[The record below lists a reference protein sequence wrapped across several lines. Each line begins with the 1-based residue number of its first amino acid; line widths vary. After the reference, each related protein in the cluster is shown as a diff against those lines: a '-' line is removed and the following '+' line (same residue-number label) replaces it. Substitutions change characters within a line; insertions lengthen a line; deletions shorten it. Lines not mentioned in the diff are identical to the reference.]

1 MAGKPV
7 ASDIRLPSTLDGLDT
22 GESSLPN
29 ALPWSRIEPASYNP
43 VWDMQKY
50 IPALSSLSSG
60 RLADSAR
67 YQRHMHAVELFRE
80 SNARKSVPLEREARL
95 KLMREE
101 REMRKL
107 DDAEALD
114 DDESAEETALASSEE
129 GKDAKDDI
137 VLQEAFNI
145 LADLVRLSDG
155 AETPRPR
162 PERMRFPAW
171 LRALG
176 E

>member
-1 MAGKPV
+1 
-7 ASDIRLPSTLDGLDT
+7 
-22 GESSLPN
+22 
-29 ALPWSRIEPASYNP
+29 
-43 VWDMQKY
+43 
-50 IPALSSLSSG
+50 
-60 RLADSAR
+60 
-67 YQRHMHAVELFRE
+67 
-80 SNARKSVPLEREARL
+80 
-95 KLMREE
+95 
-101 REMRKL
+101 MRKL